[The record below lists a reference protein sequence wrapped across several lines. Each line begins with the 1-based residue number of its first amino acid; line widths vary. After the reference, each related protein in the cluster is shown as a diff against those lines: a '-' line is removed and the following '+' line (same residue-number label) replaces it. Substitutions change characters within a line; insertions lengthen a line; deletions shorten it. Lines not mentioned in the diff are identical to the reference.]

1 MRIYAIDAIYMKKL
15 YIKKKKEKKDAI
27 YEHLENK
34 NIKTIFSHSKVD
46 MGLLLGSY
54 SCEH

>member
-1 MRIYAIDAIYMKKL
+1 MRIYAIDAIYIKNL
-15 YIKKKKEKKDAI
+15 YIKKKKDAI

-34 NIKTIFSHSKVD
+34 NIKTTFSHSKVD
-46 MGLLLGSY
+46 MGLLLGLY

>member
-1 MRIYAIDAIYMKKL
+1 MRIYAIDAIYIKNL
-15 YIKKKKEKKDAI
+15 YIKKKKKDAI

-34 NIKTIFSHSKVD
+34 NIKTTFSHSKVD
-46 MGLLLGSY
+46 MGLLLGLY